1 MVNMETD
8 CFNMRLPDFE
18 AWAIFAA
25 VAEYRSFTEAAKALS
40 LSKATVSKAV
50 SRLENQVGAA
60 LFHRTSRRL
69 SLTETGRALTERAS
83 RIWAEGLAAD
93 EAARDEATVPQGVV
107 KLAAPMTFGQMHVG
121 PAVADFLA
129 DYPGITIDLHLS
141 DEKINIIDKGIDI
154 ALRIAALPDSSLRT
168 RQLGRIDASIV
179 AAPSYLDR
187 HGRPVHPAELGVHRC
202 FSYAYVDT
210 PNLLRFRGPGQEE
223 VVVRPE
229 GPFRSNSG
237 DVMLPA
243 LRAGLGIAVLP
254 NFIVGDDLAEGRL
267 EAILAEWSPPPVSLH
282 LLTPPGVARSA
293 RVSLFA
299 DFLSERFRAL
309 CRGRS

>member
-1 MVNMETD
+1 
-8 CFNMRLPDFE
+8 MRLPDFE

-25 VAEYRSFTEAAKALS
+25 VAEHRSFTEAAKTLG

-50 SRLENQVGAA
+50 SRLENQVGAG

-83 RIWAEGLAAD
+83 RIWEEGLAAE
-93 EAARDEATVPQGVV
+93 EAARNEATAPQGVV
-107 KLAAPMTFGQMHVG
+107 KLAAPMTFGQMPVG

-129 DYPGITIDLHLS
+129 DYPGIIIDLHLS
-141 DEKINIIDKGIDI
+141 DEKIDIIDAGIDI
-154 ALRIAALPDSSLRT
+154 ALRIAVLPDSSLRT
-168 RQLGRIDASIV
+168 RQLGHIDNSIV

-187 HGRPVHPAELGVHRC
+187 HGRPAHPSELGTHRC

-223 VVVRPE
+223 LVIRAE
-229 GPFRSNSG
+229 GPLRSNSG
-237 DVMLPA
+237 DAMLPA

-254 NFIVGDDLAEGRL
+254 NFIVGDDLAAGRL
-267 EAILAEWSPPPVSLH
+267 EAILQQWSPPSVSLH

-293 RVSLFA
+293 RVSLLA

-309 CRGRS
+309 CRSGS